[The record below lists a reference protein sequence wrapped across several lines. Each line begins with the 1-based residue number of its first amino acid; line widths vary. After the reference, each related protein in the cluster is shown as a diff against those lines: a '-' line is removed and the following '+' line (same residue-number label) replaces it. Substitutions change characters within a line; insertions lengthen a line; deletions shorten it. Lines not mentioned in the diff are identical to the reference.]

1 MTSVIIDNCIVSKL
15 NYGAIRARPISLEQK
30 INRNFDLSRYRV
42 VTRGNR
48 KEDQRLIG
56 QLLNGE
62 IKIED
67 I

>member
-1 MTSVIIDNCIVSKL
+1 MLSVIIDNCIVSKL
-15 NYGAIRARPISLEQK
+15 NYGARPISLEK
-30 INRNFDLSRYRV
+30 KMNRNFDSSGYRV
-42 VTRGNR
+42 VTKGNR
-48 KEDQRLIG
+48 REDQRLIG